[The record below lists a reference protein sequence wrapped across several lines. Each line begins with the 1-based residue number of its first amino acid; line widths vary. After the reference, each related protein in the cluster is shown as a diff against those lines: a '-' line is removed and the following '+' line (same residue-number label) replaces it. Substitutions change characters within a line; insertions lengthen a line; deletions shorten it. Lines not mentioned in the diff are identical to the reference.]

1 MATSSIEICNLALDL
16 LGIDNI
22 TSLDEGTK
30 QSNVCKKWYDIIR
43 KSLLTN
49 LNATFSIA
57 RANLVEIADYV
68 PVFGYK
74 KAFALPND
82 CLKVLS
88 LGEPVLDE
96 YYQIEGDKFYCQE
109 EIGKVEIRY
118 IADVK
123 DVTLY
128 DSQFCELFVLDLAVA
143 ICMPL
148 TKDMQMKTYYEQMKS
163 KKYIECSSKYGCD
176 NRVVVIN
183 KPQFRN
189 ARFNAEIL
197 NSNYPML

>member
-1 MATSSIEICNLALDL
+1 MTTSSVEICNLALDM

-22 TSLDEGTK
+22 TSMEEGTK
-30 QSNVCKKWYDIIR
+30 QSNICKKWYDVTR
-43 KSLLTN
+43 KSLLCN
-49 LNATFSIA
+49 LNATFSIT
-57 RANLVEIADYV
+57 RANLPEVADYI
-68 PVFGYK
+68 PAFGYK

-88 LGEPVLDE
+88 LGDPSIDE
-96 YYQIEGDKFYCQE
+96 YYQIEGDKFYCQK

-118 IADVK
+118 IADIQ
-123 DVTLY
+123 DVSLY
-128 DSQFCELFVLDLAVA
+128 DSQFCELFALDLAVA

-148 TKDMQMKTYYEQMKS
+148 TKDMQMKQYYEQMKN

-189 ARFNAEIL
+189 ARYNAEIL
-197 NSNYPML
+197 NCNYPIL